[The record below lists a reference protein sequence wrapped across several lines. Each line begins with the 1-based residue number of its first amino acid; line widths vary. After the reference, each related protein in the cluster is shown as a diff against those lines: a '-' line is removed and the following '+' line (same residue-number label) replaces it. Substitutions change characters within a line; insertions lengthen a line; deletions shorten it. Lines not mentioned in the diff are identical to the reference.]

1 MTRTRFEQIAQ
12 CLACEDPD
20 QSPDTIKDK
29 AHRYLAKK
37 AHPQPHQDLLGRSH
51 SQLSEAIPS
60 RCRPRPGC
68 SDGSLKRLLG
78 VVQEVLH
85 AT

>member
-37 AHPQPHQDLLGRSH
+37 AHPLYHIKTCWDEVIRNCQRRFHPGVDLALDVAMVR
-51 SQLSEAIPS
+51 
-60 RCRPRPGC
+60 
-68 SDGSLKRLLG
+68 
-78 VVQEVLH
+78 
-85 AT
+85 